1 MKKQTLLAIGLA
13 VFAALVVFGQLPPP
27 TLPSKPAK
35 IPYAKIPENID
46 GAEFRKFRFAGKD
59 YCAVLRHRDIKS
71 SPAWTPSSA
80 LPLSLSG
87 VEVAAR
93 AELNKLVADTPE
105 WEITNIQ
112 LSRFSEDNDQRWY
125 YSVTFNPMLRLNGIA
140 PDDILVMLTID
151 GKPGR
156 VSELHTR

>member
-1 MKKQTLLAIGLA
+1 MKKQRLLATGLV

-35 IPYAKIPENID
+35 IPYVKSSGNID
-46 GAEFRKFRFAGKD
+46 GGEFRKFRFAGKN
-59 YCAVLRHRDIKS
+59 YCAVLRYQDIKS
-71 SPAWTPSSA
+71 SPAWALASA
-80 LPLSLSG
+80 LPLSLGG
-87 VEVAAR
+87 VEATAR
-93 AELNKLVADTPE
+93 AELNKLVTDAPE

-112 LSRFSEDNDQRWY
+112 LSKFCDETDQRWY
-125 YSVTFNPMLRLNGIA
+125 YVVTFNPMLRLTGIA
-140 PDDILVMLTID
+140 PDGILVMLTID